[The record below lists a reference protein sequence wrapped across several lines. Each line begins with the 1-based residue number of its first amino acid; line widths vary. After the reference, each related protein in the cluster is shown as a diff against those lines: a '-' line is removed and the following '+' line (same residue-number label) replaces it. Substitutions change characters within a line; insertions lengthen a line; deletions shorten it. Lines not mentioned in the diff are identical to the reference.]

1 MRAILAFAVILISV
15 WVLETARSDITIS
28 QSNIG
33 QTPVTLY
40 AKPDADGPTV
50 FVAHGFAGSQQMM
63 QGYALPLARAGY
75 RVFAFEFLG
84 HGRHPVPMSGDVNSV
99 DGTTRLL
106 VEQTS
111 DVIGALA
118 KDNEP
123 YALLGH
129 SMATDILVRV
139 AASRKD
145 VGPVVSISAFSQ
157 IVDRTT
163 PENLLLVTG
172 AWESGLRAFAVDA
185 LRMVDA
191 DASEGETVRD
201 GAIVRRAIAAPF
213 TEHVSIL
220 QSRVGRGEAVAW
232 LDGAYGRTS
241 DVTILPAGFAII
253 GLLAGLVGMFRSVAG
268 LLPSRDYPSCAL
280 SGRQL
285 AIVFSRRPL
294 RPLLLQG
301 PSISIS
307 CRFSWL
313 IISGCIC

>member
-15 WVLETARSDITIS
+15 WILEAACSDITIS

-40 AKPDADGPTV
+40 AKPGADGPTV
-50 FVAHGFAGSQQMM
+50 VVAHGFAGSQQMM
-63 QGYALPLARAGY
+63 QGYARPLARAGY
-75 RVFAFEFLG
+75 RVFAFEFMG
-84 HGRHPVPMSGDVNSV
+84 HGRHPVPMSGDVNLV

-106 VEQTS
+106 VEQAS

-123 YALLGH
+123 YALRGH

-145 VGPVVSISAFSQ
+145 VGPVVLISALSQ

-163 PENLLLVTG
+163 PENLPLVTG
-172 AWESGLRAFAVDA
+172 AWEPGLRAFAVDA

-191 DASEGETVRD
+191 DAFEGEAVSD

-220 QSRVGRGEAVAW
+220 QSRVGRGEAVPGWTA
-232 LDGAYGRTS
+232 LTGARLTS
-241 DVTILPAGFAII
+241 
-253 GLLAGLVGMFRSVAG
+253 R
-268 LLPSRDYPSCAL
+268 
-280 SGRQL
+280 
-285 AIVFSRRPL
+285 
-294 RPLLLQG
+294 
-301 PSISIS
+301 S
-307 CRFSWL
+307 CRPGL
-313 IISGCIC
+313 QL